1 MVAAIG
7 AEVVVRSLS
16 LMVGIGLLSAASH
29 AVGAAPGVGANTGRT
44 GAGSVATAPGTAV
57 SAPASSA
64 AGATTSRTG
73 AAKSGAKL
81 LCAELLGSGVLG
93 NILTVAPLTAATDP
107 NTAIQFSKVW
117 SDTEHA
123 TVGAAPP
130 VPAPQ
135 PKPVVATVKL
145 PIGFSADDRQKF
157 EAAGW
162 QVRAASAGHGVT
174 YCLASASQG
183 MICVQGGP

>member
-1 MVAAIG
+1 
-7 AEVVVRSLS
+7 VRSLS
-16 LMVGIGLLSAASH
+16 LMAGIGLLSAASH
-29 AVGAAPGVGANTGRT
+29 AVGAAPGVGANPGRT
-44 GAGSVATAPGTAV
+44 GASSVATTPGTAV
-57 SAPASSA
+57 SAAASSA
-64 AGATTSRTG
+64 AGSAAGGTATTGTTTSRTG
-73 AAKSGAKL
+73 ATRSGAKL

-107 NTAIQFSKVW
+107 NTAIQFSKIW
-117 SDTEHA
+117 SDTQHA
-123 TVGAAPP
+123 TVGGAPP
-130 VPAPQ
+130 VAAAH

-162 QVRAASAGHGVT
+162 QVRAAPAGHGAL